1 MNTKLTIKNFRVF
14 DENGVSIELNPIS
27 ILTGS
32 NSSGKSTIVKA
43 LLLLQ
48 DFCQQ
53 LKADFEEGRQLRLEN
68 YKMDFHKQPNSILGS
83 FDLARHRKSSSNTE
97 ERDINDNI
105 TIEVEVKSFWLLQ
118 NVILHLEFGTI
129 ERDELNNGYL
139 QAYSIK
145 TLDEIIIYQA
155 DRGGDASM
163 DFSSVKRNFL
173 HFLYGQHAF
182 AKWQEEMNRCQAL
195 SADPDEKIAQ
205 GFDGSNDNISENI
218 GIEAVFDVLNWQV
231 SHCEQTWKS
240 EYHSSANSLIR
251 DEKEIEPSF
260 IRNSPNL
267 NVFCYFPCLEIL
279 KDTPKDNIKSI
290 INQAI
295 ESNDF
300 EKGKMYN
307 YTYLMGMDNYSNATA
322 QEIIN
327 EFFDL
332 FEKSGSGTLH
342 EFISKVED
350 ELFFIDP
357 DIPLFGGKQNR
368 FAFPFCNPAWH
379 CKSDYL
385 KHWGLIIM
393 GMDLINKAMTKTNKE
408 YFRYD
413 MVNDKVYYFMETG
426 VRNYCRQIIE
436 EIFVQILPNDISY
449 IPTTILTQQRMYSLE
464 DNSVFSNKLKLYF
477 EVTRRFATAY
487 SRMDFVS
494 RQRYEEYLHY
504 EPNSF
509 INKWIKALDV
519 AHHVK
524 IETHAEGYGV
534 TISLFESEDDINGMP
549 LADKGIGI
557 LQLFIILLNI
567 EIAILESIT
576 NVLRN
581 PIKTDGLN
589 EKAIEYL
596 SSYSELHPITVALEE
611 PESHLH
617 PKYQSLLA
625 DMIVEAYTQ
634 YNVHFLIET
643 HSEYLIR
650 KLQLLVARSAK
661 NEDGDK
667 DNSPFQIFNN
677 DKVSIYYI
685 YSRLEA
691 RDADTPQVKAISI
704 CSDGYLN
711 DTFGPGFFDEA
722 TSLSRQLM

>member
-14 DENGVSIELNPIS
+14 DENGVSIDLNPIS

-53 LKADFEEGRQLRLEN
+53 LKADFEEDRQLRLEN

-83 FDLARHRKSSSNTE
+83 FDLARHRKSRSNTE
-97 ERDINDNI
+97 EKGFNDNI
-105 TIEVEVKSFWLLQ
+105 TLEVEVKSFWLLQ

-145 TLDEIIIYQA
+145 TLDETIIYQA
-155 DRGGDASM
+155 DRSGSASM

-182 AKWQEEMNRCQAL
+182 SEWQHEMNRCQAL
-195 SADPDEKIAQ
+195 STDADEVIAQ
-205 GFDGSNDNISENI
+205 GFDDSKDNILNNL
-218 GIEAVFDVLNWQV
+218 GIKEFFDVLNWQV
-231 SHCEQTWKS
+231 SHCEQEWKS

-260 IRNSPNL
+260 IKNSPNL
-267 NVFCYFPCLEIL
+267 NVFCYYPCLETL
-279 KDTPKDNIKSI
+279 KDIHKNDVRSI

-295 ESNDF
+295 ESSDLDMNKSYDYSYVMGF
-300 EKGKMYN
+300 ANSN
-307 YTYLMGMDNYSNATA
+307 YATA

-327 EFFDL
+327 EFIDL
-332 FEKSGSGTLH
+332 FEKSDSDSLH

-350 ELFFIDP
+350 DLFFVDP
-357 DIPLFGGKQNR
+357 DIPLFGGKQDR
-368 FAFPFCNPAWH
+368 FAFPFCNPSWNR
-379 CKSDYL
+379 KSDYL
-385 KHWGLIIM
+385 EHWGLIIM
-393 GMDLINKAMTKTNKE
+393 AMDLINKAVTKTEKE
-408 YFRYD
+408 YFRNNI
-413 MVNDKVYYFMETG
+413 VNETICYFMEAAL
-426 VRNYCRQIIE
+426 RNYCRQIIE
-436 EIFVQILPNDISY
+436 EIFMQILPNDVSY

-464 DNSVFSNKLKLYF
+464 DNSVFSNKLKSYF

-487 SRMDFVS
+487 SHMDIVL
-494 RQRYEEYLHY
+494 RQRYKEYLHY

-509 INKWIKALDV
+509 INKWIKALDI

-534 TISLFESEDDINGMP
+534 TISLFDSEDDINGMP

-567 EIAILESIT
+567 EIAILESMT

-589 EKAIEYL
+589 EKVIEYL
-596 SSYSELHPITVALEE
+596 SSYSELHPVTVALEE

-625 DMIVEAYTQ
+625 DMIVEAYTR
-634 YNVHFLIET
+634 YNVHFIIET

-650 KLQLLVARSAK
+650 KLQLLVARSTKKEEGA
-661 NEDGDK
+661 N
-667 DNSPFQIFNN
+667 DNTSVQNFNS
-677 DKVSIYYI
+677 DKVSIFYI
-685 YSRLEA
+685 YSPNEA
-691 RDADTPQVKAISI
+691 RDADVSQVKAISI

>member
-14 DENGVSIELNPIS
+14 DENGVSIDLNPIS

-83 FDLARHRKSSSNTE
+83 FDLARHHKRSSNAEDKGT
-97 ERDINDNI
+97 NDNI
-105 TIEVEVKSFWLLQ
+105 IIEVQVKSFWLLQ
-118 NVILHLEFGTI
+118 DVILHLEFGTI

-139 QAYSIK
+139 QACSIK
-145 TLDEIIIYQA
+145 TLDEKTIYQA
-155 DRGGDASM
+155 DRGGNASM

-182 AKWQEEMNRCQAL
+182 SEWQHEMNRCAAL
-195 SADPDEKIAQ
+195 STEPDEKIAQ
-205 GFDGSNDNISENI
+205 GFDDSNDNIINNL
-218 GIEAVFDVLNWQV
+218 GIEEFFDVLDWQS
-231 SHCEQTWKS
+231 SHCEQEWKS
-240 EYHSSANSLIR
+240 GYHSSAKSLIR
-251 DEKEIEPSF
+251 DEEDIEPSF
-260 IRNSPNL
+260 IKNSPNL
-267 NVFCYFPCLEIL
+267 NVFCYYPCLEML
-279 KDTPKDNIKSI
+279 KDINKNEIRSF

-295 ESNDF
+295 KSYDLDMNKSYD
-300 EKGKMYN
+300 YSYATANN
-307 YTYLMGMDNYSNATA
+307 YATA

-327 EFFDL
+327 EFIDL
-332 FEKSGSGTLH
+332 FEKSDSDTIH

-357 DIPLFGGKQNR
+357 DIPLFGGKQNK
-368 FAFPFCNPAWH
+368 FAFPFCNPSWH

-385 KHWGLIIM
+385 KHWGLITM
-393 GMDLINKAMTKTNKE
+393 AMDLINKAVTKTDKK
-408 YFRYD
+408 YFRDNIVDYTI
-413 MVNDKVYYFMETG
+413 YYFMETAL
-426 VRNYCRQIIE
+426 RDYCRQIIE
-436 EIFVQILPNDISY
+436 EIFIQILPNDVSY

-464 DNSVFSNKLKLYF
+464 DNSVFSNKLKSYF

-487 SRMDFVS
+487 SRMDIVL
-494 RQRYEEYLHY
+494 RQRYKEYLHY

-509 INKWIKALDV
+509 INKWINALDI

-534 TISLFESEDDINGMP
+534 TISLFESETEKKGMP

-581 PIKTDGLN
+581 PNKTDGLN
-589 EKAIEYL
+589 EKAIKYL

-634 YNVHFLIET
+634 YNVHFIIET

-650 KLQLLVARSAK
+650 KLQLLVARSTK
-661 NEDGDK
+661 KEEGDN
-667 DNSPFQIFNN
+667 DNTSVQNFNS
-677 DKVSIYYI
+677 DKVSIFYI
-685 YSRLEA
+685 YSPNEA
-691 RDADTPQVKAISI
+691 RDADVSQVKAISI